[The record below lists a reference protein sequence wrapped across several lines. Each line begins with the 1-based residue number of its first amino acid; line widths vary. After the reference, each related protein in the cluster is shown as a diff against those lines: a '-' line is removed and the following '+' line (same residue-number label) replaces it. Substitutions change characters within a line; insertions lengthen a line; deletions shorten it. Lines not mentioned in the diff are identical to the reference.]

1 MTTEAPAATVHE
13 PSLGELVAAA
23 TKDMSTLVRSEIELA
38 KLEITAEAKKAAVG
52 GGAFGGA
59 AVFGLFA
66 LIMGSFAAAYGL
78 DTVMPTWAAF
88 LVVTGAY
95 LLLAAVLGL
104 VGLGAVKKLGPP
116 ERTLRTTKDTV
127 AALKN
132 RDKGKKKK
140 AAAAAG

>member
-1 MTTEAPAATVHE
+1 MTTEAPTATVPE

-23 TKDMSTLVRSEIELA
+23 TKDMSILIRSEIELA
-38 KLEITAEAKKAAVG
+38 KLEMTAEAKKAAMG

-59 AVFGLFA
+59 AVFGLFG

-78 DTVMPTWAAF
+78 DTVLPTWAAF
-88 LVVTGAY
+88 LIVTGLY
-95 LLLAAVLGL
+95 LLFAAILGL
-104 VGLGAVKKLGPP
+104 VGLRAVKKLGPP
-116 ERTLRTTKDTV
+116 ERTVRTTKETI

-132 RDKGKKKK
+132 RDRKKNKN

>member
-1 MTTEAPAATVHE
+1 MTEAPTATQSE

-23 TKDMSTLVRSEIELA
+23 TKDMSVLVRSEIELA
-38 KLEITAEAKKAAVG
+38 KLEMTAEAKKAAMG

-59 AVFGLFA
+59 AVFGLFG

-78 DTVMPTWAAF
+78 DKAMPTWAAF

-95 LLLAAVLGL
+95 LFLAAVLGL
-104 VGLGAVKKLGPP
+104 VGLSAVKKLGPP
-116 ERTLRTTKDTV
+116 ERTLRTTKETV

-132 RDKGKKKK
+132 RGKKKNKK
-140 AAAAAG
+140 AATVTG

>member
-1 MTTEAPAATVHE
+1 MTTEAPAATAHE

-23 TKDMSTLVRSEIELA
+23 TKDLSTLLRSEIELA
-38 KLEITAEAKKAAVG
+38 KLEMTAEAKKAAVG

-59 AVFGLFA
+59 AVFGLFG

-88 LVVTGAY
+88 LVVMGGY
-95 LLLAAVLGL
+95 LFLAAVLGL

-116 ERTLRTTKDTV
+116 ERTVRTTKETL

-132 RDKGKKKK
+132 HKKKDK
-140 AAAAAG
+140 PAAAG